1 MPRQPRPRRCG
12 GSTCGEGGSG
22 ARGPAPR
29 TPAPAP
35 PSPAPRRPST
45 PSAALASMLALR
57 PPAPGGLLRPPA
69 GAHARARAAPRAPRA
84 AADPFEEDQPLD
96 ENQRNRQ

>member
-1 MPRQPRPRRCG
+1 
-12 GSTCGEGGSG
+12 
-22 ARGPAPR
+22 
-29 TPAPAP
+29 
-35 PSPAPRRPST
+35 
-45 PSAALASMLALR
+45 MLALR